1 MCVTGKLDPIQG
13 AQQSSNKGVKALISL
28 GRNPMRKVLLATTGL
43 TVGTLMAVTSAIA
56 GPFGNTVD
64 EAKGNSQVVLDWL
77 DGKLDNYGKNNVT
90 YDGPVIEFRSSS
102 HIPAVSSLAKLQI
115 QGFDQLE
122 KMSNGK
128 IKVSTTWSQT
138 VHGVR
143 EGRKAVRT
151 GLSDQA
157 PCFSLYTARDY
168 NVVGGLGLPFLFNNS
183 HEAVA
188 TAEQLYPKYLKKEFE
203 RFRVKLMREAH
214 TGPYHLYNN
223 KPVRTLEEVKG
234 MKVRAGGGTHA
245 QIIGALGA
253 TQVSMPGASAYTAM
267 QRGTIDA
274 IHFNDAA
281 ALIFKLHEVSKYR
294 TANGFNVLTIEYC
307 MSADWFDDLPADLQV
322 VVNNWGRQMAI
333 AEAAGF
339 YDYGGLVNV
348 EKMKS
353 QGLQIV
359 DMPAAELDKWR
370 KSLAGVETAWVASA
384 EKKGVAAKALMADI
398 RKGAAKY
405 AGMTPN
411 EVMLDAINNP
421 VQGVYDMK

>member
-1 MCVTGKLDPIQG
+1 
-13 AQQSSNKGVKALISL
+13 
-28 GRNPMRKVLLATTGL
+28 MRKTLLATTSLAIGMVL
-43 TVGTLMAVTSAIA
+43 AVGTAAA
-56 GPFGNTVD
+56 GPIGSTV
-64 EAKGNSQVVLDWL
+64 EESKAKNQVILDWL
-77 DGKLDNYGKNNVT
+77 DGTLDNYGKNDVT
-90 YDGPVIEFRSSS
+90 YDGPVIEFRSTS

-115 QGFDQLE
+115 QGFNALE
-122 KMSNGK
+122 RMSNGK
-128 IKVSTTWSQT
+128 IKVSPTWSQT

-168 NVVGGLGLPFLFNNS
+168 NAVGGLGLPFLFNNS

-188 TAEQLYPKYLKKEFE
+188 TAEHIYPKYLKDEFE
-203 RFRVKLMREAH
+203 RFKVKLMRSAH

-223 KPVRTLEEVKG
+223 KPVRTLEDIKG

-281 ALIFKLHEVSKYR
+281 ALIFKLHEVSKFR

-307 MSADWFDDLPADLQV
+307 LSADWFDDLPADLQV

-353 QGLQIV
+353 QGLEIV
-359 DMPAAELDKWR
+359 EMPAAELDKWR
-370 KSLAGVETAWVASA
+370 ATLSGVEAAWVADA
-384 EKKGVAAKALMADI
+384 EKKGVPAKAMMADI
-398 RKGAAKY
+398 RAGAAKY
-405 AGMTPN
+405 GAMTPN

-421 VQGVYDMK
+421 VQGIYDMK

>member
-1 MCVTGKLDPIQG
+1 
-13 AQQSSNKGVKALISL
+13 
-28 GRNPMRKVLLATTGL
+28 MRKTLLATTSLAIGMVL
-43 TVGTLMAVTSAIA
+43 AAGSAIA
-56 GPFGNTVD
+56 GDFGSTIE
-64 EAKGNSQVVLDWL
+64 EAKEKSKVTLDWL
-77 DGKLDNYGKNNVT
+77 EGKGQYGKNEVT
-90 YDGPVIEFRSSS
+90 YDGDPIIFRSTS
-102 HIPAVSSLAKLQI
+102 HIPAVSGLAKLQI
-115 QGFDQLE
+115 KGFDNLE
-122 KMSNGK
+122 RMSNGK
-128 IKVSTTWSQT
+128 IKVETTWSQS

-188 TAEQLYPKYLKKEFE
+188 TAEHLYPKYLKDEFE
-203 RFRVKLMREAH
+203 RFQVLIMREAH

-223 KPVRTLEEVKG
+223 KPVRTLADAQG

-281 ALIFKLHEVSKYR
+281 ALIFKLHEVSKFR
-294 TANGFNVLTIEYC
+294 TQNGFNVLTIEYC
-307 MSADWFDDLPADLQV
+307 MSKDWFDDLPADLQRV
-322 VVNNWGRQMAI
+322 VSNWGRQMAI
-333 AEAAGF
+333 AEAVAF

-348 EKMKS
+348 AKMEE
-353 QGLQIV
+353 QGLESI
-359 DMPAAELDKWR
+359 DMGEAELNKW
-370 KSLAGVETAWVASA
+370 KEAVSGVEAAWVADA
-384 EKKGVAAKALMADI
+384 EKKGIPATQMMKDIRANAAKF
-398 RKGAAKY
+398 

-421 VQGVYDMK
+421 VQGMYDMK

>member
-1 MCVTGKLDPIQG
+1 
-13 AQQSSNKGVKALISL
+13 
-28 GRNPMRKVLLATTGL
+28 MRKILLATTSLAVGFVL
-43 TVGTLMAVTSAIA
+43 AVGTAAA
-56 GPFGNTVD
+56 GPIGSTV
-64 EAKGNSQVVLDWL
+64 EESKAKNQVILDWL
-77 DGKLDNYGKNNVT
+77 EGKLDNYGNNKVT
-90 YDGPVIEFRSSS
+90 YDGPVIEFRSTS

-115 QGFDQLE
+115 KGFDQLE
-122 KMSNGK
+122 SMSNGK

-138 VHGVR
+138 VHGVK

-168 NVVGGLGLPFLFNNS
+168 NATGGLGLPFLFNNS

-188 TAEQLYPKYLKKEFE
+188 TAEHIYPKYLKDEFE
-203 RFRVKLMREAH
+203 RFQVKLMRSAH

-223 KPVRTLEEVKG
+223 KPVRTLEDIKG

-245 QIIGALGA
+245 KIIGALGA

-281 ALIFKLHEVSKYR
+281 ALIFKLHEVSKFR

-307 MSADWFDDLPADLQV
+307 MSADWFDDLPSDLQV

-348 EKMKS
+348 VKMKS

-370 KSLAGVETAWVASA
+370 KSLAGVETAWVADA
-384 EKKGVAAKALMADI
+384 EKKGVPAKAMMADI
-398 RKGAAKY
+398 RKAAAKY

-421 VQGVYDMK
+421 VQGIYDMK